1 MNIAVLIDYLYRLRH
16 ENLMGIEQYVV
27 VESCQLDLNIEIILK
42 LQMCIEWYSSN
53 DLDNYHEYKNE
64 SRNRLL
70 GEWEWIEWKL
80 WNILLTNDD
89 IYIRTYMI
97 VYM

>member
-1 MNIAVLIDYLYRLRH
+1 M
-16 ENLMGIEQYVV
+16 EIEQYVV
-27 VESCQLDLNIEIILK
+27 DESFQLDLNIEIILK
-42 LQMCIEWYSSN
+42 LQMCIEWYSLN

-70 GEWEWIEWKL
+70 REWEWIEWKL
-80 WNILLTNDD
+80 WNRLLTNDD
-89 IYIRTYMI
+89 IYIRMYTI